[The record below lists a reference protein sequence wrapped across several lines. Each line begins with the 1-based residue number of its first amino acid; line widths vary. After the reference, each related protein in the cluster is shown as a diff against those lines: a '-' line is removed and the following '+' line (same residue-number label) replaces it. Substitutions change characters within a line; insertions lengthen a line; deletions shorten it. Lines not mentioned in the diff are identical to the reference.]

1 MNMKGD
7 TKSERILKEEIRR
20 RTQREKGGYPK
31 EDPER
36 KSDSKRERR
45 KKVNKT
51 DDELP
56 APPLQNTHQALT
68 CIYK

>member
-36 KSDSKRERR
+36 KREREER
-45 KKVNKT
+45 RLIRQTTNYQ
-51 DDELP
+51 LH
-56 APPLQNTHQALT
+56 L
-68 CIYK
+68 YKIHTRH